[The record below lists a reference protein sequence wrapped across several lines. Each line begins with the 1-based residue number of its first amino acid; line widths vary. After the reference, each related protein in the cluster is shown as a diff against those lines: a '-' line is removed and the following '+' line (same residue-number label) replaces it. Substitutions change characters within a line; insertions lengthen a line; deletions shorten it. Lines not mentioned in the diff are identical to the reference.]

1 MSSFTVVIP
10 ARYAATRLPGK
21 PLLDINGKPM
31 LQHTWQRAQ
40 ESAADRVVVATDD
53 ERIFAAA
60 TSFGAEVV
68 MTSDSH
74 RSGTDRIQE
83 VCQKLELP
91 ADQVVVNVQADEPLI
106 PAEAINQ
113 VAANLVSEEAGIAT
127 LCELITS
134 QPEVEDP
141 HSVKVVRSLSGR
153 ALYFSRSTIPY
164 GANASAGTCFRHIG
178 LYAYRVSVLN
188 EFVTW
193 PASEL
198 ELMEKLE
205 QLRALA
211 NDVFIHV
218 ALSDHKIPPGV
229 DTERDLEAVR
239 RHLAESN

>member
-1 MSSFTVVIP
+1 MSFTVVIP
-10 ARYAATRLPGK
+10 ARYGATRLPGK
-21 PLLDINGKPM
+21 PLLDINGQPM

-40 ESAADRVVVATDD
+40 ESEADRVVVATDD
-53 ERIFAAA
+53 ERIFRVAE
-60 TSFGAEVV
+60 SFGAEVV

-83 VCQKLELP
+83 VCSKLELA
-91 ADQVVVNVQADEPLI
+91 ADQVVVNVQADEPLL

-113 VAANLVSEEAGIAT
+113 VALNLVAENAGIAT

-134 QPEVEDP
+134 QQEVDDP

-153 ALYFSRSTIPY
+153 ALYFSRTSIPY
-164 GANASAGTCFRHIG
+164 GANASAGNCFRHIG
-178 LYAYRVSVLN
+178 LYAYRVSVLDQ
-188 EFVTW
+188 FVTW

-218 ALSDHKIPPGV
+218 AVSDHKIPPGV

-239 RHLAESN
+239 QHLARG